1 MNDFN
6 LFGRTYRVIAQAEPA
21 YREEPADITRMETRN
36 LNGEMVPLGTLVN
49 VEESWGPDINFRF
62 NLFPS
67 AEVNAAAV
75 PGVSSREL
83 VDELSRLAARTLPRG
98 FSYEW
103 TELAY
108 LLNLVGDSGTYIL
121 GLCVLFVFLA
131 LAGFY
136 ESWSMPLAVVL
147 IVPLC
152 VLSAIA
158 ALWYFGMSVS
168 IFAQIVFVVLI
179 GLASKNAILIV
190 EFAKELQD
198 RGMDRFEAAV
208 EAARLRLRPIV
219 MTSFAFIFG
228 VLPLAT
234 AVGAGAEGRKALGIP
249 VLSGMLGVTVFG
261 LLFTPV
267 FYVLVR
273 RFSKTRTATRKPPAS
288 GVEAL
293 EEAD

>member
-1 MNDFN
+1 M
-6 LFGRTYRVIAQAEPA
+6 RA
-21 YREEPADITRMETRN
+21 RN
-36 LNGEMVPLGTLVN
+36 LNGEMVPLGTLVD
-49 VEESWGPDINFRF
+49 VEEDWGADIIYRF

-67 AEVNAAAV
+67 AQVNAAAV
-75 PGVSSREL
+75 PGISSREA
-83 VDELSRLAARTLPRG
+83 VAALSRLAERTLPFG
-98 FSYEW
+98 FSFEW

-108 LLNLVGDSGTYIL
+108 LQNRVEGTGMMIL
-121 GLCVLFVFLA
+121 ALCVLFVFLA

-152 VLSAIA
+152 VLSAVA
-158 ALWYFGMSVS
+158 ALWYFGLTVS
-168 IFAQIVFVVLI
+168 IYAQIVFIVLV

-198 RGMDRFEAAV
+198 QGRDRFEAAA
-208 EAARLRLRPIV
+208 EAARLRLRPII
-219 MTSFAFIFG
+219 MTSFAFVFG

-249 VLSGMLGVTVFG
+249 VLSGMLGVTLFG
-261 LLFTPV
+261 LVFTPV

-273 RFSKTRTATRKPPAS
+273 RFSKQRAGGR
-288 GVEAL
+288 
-293 EEAD
+293 